1 MRWYNLFPLASW
13 VIEQGYNWLSGYCF
27 AKTCYNRAC
36 SRPGWV
42 VSPGTQWCSKA
53 WVPNFFLQ
61 KRAPF
66 VLTTVKCAT
75 SLSFVRKSTCHC
87 QFFESGKSK
96 LWIREERLS
105 SHHRSEKGWEKYE
118 NGKDVG
124 NQVNILSWVQ
134 VAGKYGFEILDP
146 CANKLNCHWGHS
158 FL

>member
-1 MRWYNLFPLASW
+1 MIKAFSLASW

-61 KRAPF
+61 KRDPF

-105 SHHRSEKGWEKYE
+105 SHLQWKGLRKIWKWERCGESTEVVTVSRKIRFWNLRS
-118 NGKDVG
+118 
-124 NQVNILSWVQ
+124 LRTSL
-134 VAGKYGFEILDP
+134 A
-146 CANKLNCHWGHS
+146 KLN
-158 FL
+158 